1 MISVA
6 VKALKPKPLIP
17 NRLAVF
23 EQLRRK
29 GKHVFLYAFD
39 LLELDGQDLRRDPL
53 ETRNGTLASLAAWEP
68 SGGIRDQGGVGM

>member
-1 MISVA
+1 LRCRDAGVISVA

-39 LLELDGQDLRRDPL
+39 LLEAGWPRPVARPAGD
-53 ETRNGTLASLAAWEP
+53 A
-68 SGGIRDQGGVGM
+68 QGDAR